1 MHYQYVDL
9 TEVETRLARDRQRKR
24 RAAAIKKQAEPWNTF
39 PGAISNLEERAAGLL
54 SSAEAE
60 PWNTFPGKIP
70 NLEERAA
77 GLLLSAGM
85 PPGVLTYKENTDA
98 GTQDGS
104 FVLAQPPPL

>member
-9 TEVETRLARDRQRKR
+9 TEVETKLARDRQRKR

-39 PGAISNLEERAAGLL
+39 PGGISNLEERAAGLL
-54 SSAEAE
+54 SSA
-60 PWNTFPGKIP
+60 
-70 NLEERAA
+70 
-77 GLLLSAGM
+77 GM
-85 PPGVLTYKENTDA
+85 PPRVLTYKENTDA